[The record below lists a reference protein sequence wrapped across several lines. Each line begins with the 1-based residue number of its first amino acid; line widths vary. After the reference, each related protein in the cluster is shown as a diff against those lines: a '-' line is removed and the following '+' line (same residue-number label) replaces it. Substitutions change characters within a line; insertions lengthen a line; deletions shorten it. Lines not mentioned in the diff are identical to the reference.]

1 MDIKERMYTVIQ
13 KRGIRQSE
21 LAKITGTTRQ
31 TINSYIHGRHQMRL
45 EAIVLIASALHVSVD
60 YLLGLSD
67 KEETDSQQ
75 YFDVW
80 AFSKNLKKVLN
91 SREQSGENFA
101 IMRQSVM
108 LSGRVK
114 VSCALPFS
122 SQVSCSNAVVSTNS
136 ERITL
141 ASPSPP
147 PRPPSIG

>member
-80 AFSKNLKKVLN
+80 AFSKNLKKYLIV
-91 SREQSGENFA
+91 EN
-101 IMRQSVM
+101 
-108 LSGRVK
+108 K
-114 VSCALPFS
+114 VGK
-122 SQVSCSNAVVSTNS
+122 
-136 ERITL
+136 TL
-141 ASPSPP
+141 LKKSK
-147 PRPPSIG
+147 